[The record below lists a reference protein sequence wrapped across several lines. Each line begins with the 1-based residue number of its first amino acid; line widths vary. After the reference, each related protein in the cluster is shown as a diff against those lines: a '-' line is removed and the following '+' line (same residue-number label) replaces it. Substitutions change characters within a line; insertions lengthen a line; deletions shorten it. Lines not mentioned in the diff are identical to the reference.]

1 MLQDMLKIIGVAAI
15 GVGAAAQFADRL
27 PIHLLQERLA
37 PATAAQPRTV
47 ATAQATLA
55 QRPAAPR
62 SASFSS
68 GSAFDTVSI
77 PMNPQRQYLYN
88 VDVNGLTLPM
98 VVDTGA
104 SFVSLRNEDAA
115 AIGVYPSPGDYTLVM
130 KTANGATHAAPVRLQ
145 RVQIGRIELYDVDA
159 VVMEPGALHVSLLGM
174 TFLSQLSRVEIAAD
188 ELILRK

>member
-15 GVGAAAQFADRL
+15 GVGAAAQYADRL
-27 PIHLLQERLA
+27 PIHLLQGRAA
-37 PATAAQPRTV
+37 PATAAQIPT

-55 QRPAAPR
+55 RRPSVPR
-62 SASFSS
+62 LTSFSS

-77 PMNPQRQYLYN
+77 PMNSQRQYLYN

-188 ELILRK
+188 ELILRR